1 MDLRDLLLYL
11 SDNVFERTSRRL
23 VGLTDAELLWEPA
36 PHCWSVRERLD
47 GTVRAD
53 WAPYIGDGETTD
65 SGFRRKTSTGG
76 SAAPPGP
83 AHESGMANLA
93 PHRRVRQRQSHARA
107 PGSQCRRGQTSPR
120 HTSAAALGD
129 LELAHSHWRAVLTAV
144 TNEQLDEPITGARDP
159 RRTKVGYVMYMI
171 DEFTHH
177 GAEVGVLRDLYAHVH
192 RPDPLVADP
201 PNLAELAWA
210 GLWHLMPPLRDRGVN
225 PDAESRGVRA
235 LHLAAAAGERDIVER
250 LLRRGADSIRMSG
263 GHSVVRSPLAA
274 ARRDG
279 GAPRRAG
286 ARRVA
291 MERTPARLLVS
302 QNVHTISPPVVAL
315 RCIARMCR
323 TGRRR

>member
-1 MDLRDLLLYL
+1 MNIRDLLVDQ
-11 SDNVFERTSRRL
+11 SDDVFARTSRRL
-23 VGLTDAELLWEPA
+23 VGLTDDELVWEPV

-65 SGFRRKTSTGG
+65 SGFHRKTGTGG
-76 SAAPPGP
+76 SAAHP
-83 AHESGMANLA
+83 APFTNLA
-93 PHRRVRQRQSHARA
+93 WRIWHLTGAYGSGNHTHALLGRSIHA
-107 PGSQCRRGQTSPR
+107 ATTSPR
-120 HTSAAALGD
+120 RTTAVALGD
-129 LELAHSHWRAVLTAV
+129 FELAHSQWRAVLTAV

-192 RPDPLVADP
+192 RPNPLVADP

-210 GLWHLMPPLRDRGVN
+210 GLWHLMPPLIDRSVD

-250 LLRRGADSIRMSG
+250 LLRRGADSTAKCPLPEVWG
-263 GHSVVRSPLAA
+263 GVPSEKWPGEVPFEW
-274 ARRDG
+274 ARHFGRAEVIELLRGDSADG
-279 GAPRRAG
+279 
-286 ARRVA
+286 
-291 MERTPARLLVS
+291 
-302 QNVHTISPPVVAL
+302 
-315 RCIARMCR
+315 
-323 TGRRR
+323 